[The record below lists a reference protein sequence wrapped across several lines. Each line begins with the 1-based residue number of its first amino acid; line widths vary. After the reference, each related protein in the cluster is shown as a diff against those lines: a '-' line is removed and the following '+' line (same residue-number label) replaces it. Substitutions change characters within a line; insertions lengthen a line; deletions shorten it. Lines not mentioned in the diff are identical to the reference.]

1 MRLVIRGIE
10 NYYGD
15 EDFSESSPDYYGVF
29 DGVALYAYQ
38 WLAAFRNKDD
48 AELFVKSKEQ

>member
-1 MRLVIRGIE
+1 MSLVIRGIE

-15 EDFSESSPDYYGVF
+15 ESFDEISPDYYGVF

-38 WLAAFRNKDD
+38 WLAAFRSKED
-48 AELFVKSKEQ
+48 AELFLKIKDQ